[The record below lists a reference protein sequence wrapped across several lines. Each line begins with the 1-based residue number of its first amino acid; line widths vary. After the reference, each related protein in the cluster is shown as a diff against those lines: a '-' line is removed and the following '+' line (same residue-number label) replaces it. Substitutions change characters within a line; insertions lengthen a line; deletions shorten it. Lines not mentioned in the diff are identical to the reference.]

1 MPCLWPCG
9 CLQRAHSQP
18 YFGWSYGLVMLLLV
32 LAQNCF
38 GRVHKG
44 SAICEKYD
52 RKQCLDGTGSCTT
65 TLEECAN
72 VTTANNDPLDEPHNH
87 MLCFA
92 TWIVINN
99 TEQQL
104 IKKGCWMNDNK
115 CYGQRECVEDKYSA
129 PAFFCCCDGDLCNK
143 EYHHRPAGDHQAGS
157 SPKEASSLPEPGG
170 VVRRSADQQL
180 MKTLLYSL
188 VPIIGGGV
196 LVVTLFFMW
205 RRHQH
210 HMGHIQLPTVDP
222 SLAPTPSQSSLNLQL
237 LELRAR
243 GRYGSL
249 WKAQLSDQDSCKDL
263 ITSENPVIPSA
274 LKHVAVK
281 VFPLQDK
288 QSWMAEVDIYRLSH
302 MKHDN
307 ILRFIAS
314 ERKEE
319 THVTEFWLITEFHE
333 NGSLSDYLKSHT
345 ITWAELCKIGE
356 SMTCGLAY
364 LHNEIPG
371 TYGSMANLAIAHRD
385 FKSKNV
391 LLKHDLT
398 ACIADFGLALK
409 FEPGK
414 MFNETH
420 PQVGT
425 RRYMAPEV
433 LEGAIC
439 FSLDSFLRIDM
450 YACGLVLW
458 EMMTRCTAVNEYAE
472 IYRLPFEAEV
482 GLQPTLEEMQTLVVT
497 QKVRPA
503 INPAWHQHQGLC
515 SLISTVEE
523 CWDQDAEAR
532 LSAGCVN
539 ERIRQLACTV
549 NSAIGRHLNGQILPT
564 AVLSLQLPQI
574 NITSSCVPNST
585 TINMSGPKDTYFTL
599 PNDPSSC

>member
-1 MPCLWPCG
+1 MPSLWLHACVE
-9 CLQRAHSQP
+9 RAYSM
-18 YFGWSYGLVMLLLV
+18 SRLMCSCAVVVILLAS
-32 LAQNCF
+32 AQNCF
-38 GRVHKG
+38 GKVHKG
-44 SAICEKYD
+44 SAVCEKYD
-52 RKQCLDGTGSCTT
+52 RKQCLDGKAPCTT

-72 VTTANNDPLDEPHNH
+72 VTTPSNDPLDEPHNH

-92 TWIVINN
+92 MWIVINN

-104 IKKGCWMNDNK
+104 IKKGCWMNDNT
-115 CYGQRECVEDKYSA
+115 CYEQRECVESRYSA
-129 PAFFCCCDGDLCNK
+129 AVFFCCCDGDLCNK
-143 EYHHRPAGDHQAGS
+143 DYHHRPAGDPQTGS
-157 SPKEASSLPEPGG
+157 SIPRDPENQPESGD
-170 VVRRSADQQL
+170 VVHHSADQQL
-180 MKTLLYSL
+180 METLLYSL

-249 WKAQLSDQDSCKDL
+249 WKAQLFDHS
-263 ITSENPVIPSA
+263 PVIPGSA
-274 LKHVAVK
+274 KHMAVK
-281 VFPLQDK
+281 IFPLQDK
-288 QSWMAEVDIYRLSH
+288 QSWLAEVDIYSLPH
-302 MKHDN
+302 LKHDN
-307 ILRFIAS
+307 ILRFIGS

-319 THVTEFWLITEFHE
+319 TQVTEFWLITEFHE

-450 YACGLVLW
+450 YACGLVIW
-458 EMMTRCTAVNEYAE
+458 EMMTRCTASDEPADT
-472 IYRLPFEAEV
+472 YRLPFEAEV

-503 INPAWHQHQGLC
+503 IHPAWHRHPGLFN
-515 SLISTVEE
+515 LISTVEE

-539 ERIRQLACTV
+539 ERIRQLTCTV
-549 NSAIGRHLNGQILPT
+549 NSGVGRHLNGQILP
-564 AVLSLQLPQI
+564 AAPLLSPQLPQ
-574 NITSSCVPNST
+574 NNVASSYVPNPN
-585 TINMSGPKDTYFTL
+585 TINTNGCKDTFFTL
-599 PNDPSSC
+599 PNEPTSC